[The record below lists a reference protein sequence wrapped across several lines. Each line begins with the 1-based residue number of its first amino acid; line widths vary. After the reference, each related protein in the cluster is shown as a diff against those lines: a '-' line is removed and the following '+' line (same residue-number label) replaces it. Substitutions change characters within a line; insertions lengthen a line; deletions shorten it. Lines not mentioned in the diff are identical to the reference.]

1 MKRNEEL
8 KKFVAE
14 QAVELAQY
22 EAEME
27 KKKIDIEMQ
36 KEKMSRGI
44 RFKVQ
49 LEEKECELLSLEDGD
64 SASHEE
70 NSVVKIEGDHTCPL
84 EPRLP
89 KQEQTA
95 NWIANCHKETNQ
107 RPLNPRAAEF
117 APCSGANSTQAVL
130 LRVSTLQAMQPVKFS
145 GNAADFQ
152 P

>member
-1 MKRNEEL
+1 MKRNVEL
-8 KKFVAE
+8 KKLVAE

-49 LEEKECELLSLEDGD
+49 LEEKECELLSLGDGE

-70 NSVVKIEGDHTCPL
+70 NSVVKNEGDHTFPL
-84 EPRLP
+84 ERQLP

-107 RPLNPRAAEF
+107 KPLNPKAAEF
-117 APCSGANSTQAVL
+117 APCLGTNSTQAGL
-130 LRVSTLQAMQPVKFS
+130 LRVTTL
-145 GNAADFQ
+145 
-152 P
+152 